1 MSDPEAAKAAA
12 KATAKAIVEPLRAAL
27 YHRAG
32 LAKALSVIADDAPIR
47 LGHPLGPLTGAGELQ
62 ARVLEPLYAALPD
75 AEFRDFIRIA
85 GADED
90 GAVWVGCCGNIMG
103 TFRAPFLGIPPTG
116 RPVTMRYHEFYRV
129 ENGRVQEMQGIWDL
143 PELMMQAG
151 VWPMAPSLGRDWAVS
166 GPASQDG
173 LSAAGD
179 GAAARDHV
187 VAMLTA
193 MTRHPAEGGPE
204 IMELGRFWHPDFTWY
219 GPAGIGTMRGIGG
232 FRAGHQIPFLR
243 AMPDRAG
250 GVGSGLRSHFFAQG
264 DYVAVTGWPNMEMT
278 LSGAGWLGLPATG
291 QALTMRSL
299 DFWRVEAG
307 LIRENWVLVDLLDI
321 YRQLGIDVFERLA
334 ELGPWPS

>member
-1 MSDPEAAKAAA
+1 MSDPEAAKAA
-12 KATAKAIVEPLRAAL
+12 VEPLRAAL
-27 YHRAG
+27 YHRSGVA
-32 LAKALSVIADDAPIR
+32 AALGVIADQAPIR
-47 LGHPLGPLTGAGELQ
+47 LGHPLGPLTGPAELLG
-62 ARVLEPLYAALPD
+62 RVLDPLYAALPD
-75 AEFRDFIRIA
+75 AEFRDFIRVA
-85 GADED
+85 GPDED
-90 GAVWVGCCGNIMG
+90 GAVWVGCGGNIMG

-129 ENGRVQEMQGIWDL
+129 EGGRVQEMQGIWDL

-151 VWPMAPSLGRDWAVS
+151 VWPMAPSLGRDWVTS

-193 MTRHPAEGGPE
+193 MVRHPSQGGPE
-204 IMELGRFWHPDFTWY
+204 IMELDRFWHPDFTWY

-264 DYVAVTGWPNMEMT
+264 NYVAVTGWPNMEMS

-291 QALTMRSL
+291 QALTMKSL

-321 YRQLGIDVFERLA
+321 YRQLGVDVFARMA